1 MNIRPDGPEA
11 ERKERGMLRIG
22 FVDHYLDE
30 WHANNYPRF
39 IREAAAQMGLE
50 AQVVMAYAECDRPD
64 DKQGMSSRE
73 WSQAQGIPLAAS
85 LEELTA
91 ACDGVMVMAPSF
103 PHRHYDL
110 ARPALEAGK
119 PVYVDKIFAP
129 SEEEGK
135 RIFDLAA
142 RHGAP
147 IFSSSALRFDAA
159 LDAFRGKGDA
169 SACWCLTCGPNVF
182 KIYAIHQIEM
192 LETVMGRAQRVK
204 ALGNEGGRTLI
215 FDFGGGRMG
224 QMTQMSR
231 LPFQL
236 SVSDGRQ
243 NVYQAAGTDFF
254 SRLVR
259 AILAFF
265 VDKKPPIA
273 PENTLNAL
281 AMLTAAQ
288 TAMTRQDVWID
299 V

>member
-1 MNIRPDGPEA
+1 
-11 ERKERGMLRIG
+11 MLRIG

-50 AQVVMAYAECDRPD
+50 AQATMAYAECDRPD
-64 DKQGMSSRE
+64 DKQGMTSRE
-73 WSQAQGIPLAAS
+73 WSEAQGIPLAAS
-85 LEELTA
+85 LEELSA

-103 PHRHYDL
+103 PHRHYDM
-110 ARPALEAGK
+110 ARPALEMGK

-129 SEEEGK
+129 SEEEGG
-135 RIFDLAA
+135 RIFQLAA

-147 IFSSSALRFDAA
+147 LFSSSALRFDAS
-159 LDAFRGKGDA
+159 LDAFRGKEDQNIR
-169 SACWCLTCGPNVF
+169 WCLTCGPNIF

-192 LETVMGRAQRVK
+192 LETVMGRARRVK

-224 QMTQMSR
+224 QMTQMDR

-236 SVSDGRQ
+236 SVSDGKT
-243 NVYQAAGTDFF
+243 NVYQAVGEDFF
-254 SRLVR
+254 LRLVR

-265 VDKKPPIA
+265 TDKKPPVA
-273 PENTLNAL
+273 PANTLNAL

-288 TAMTRQDVWID
+288 KAMARQDEWID